1 MTNKSRLQ
9 NLRPGVFSSAIRRE
23 NVDGSKSLINK
34 TSEDLSKLSVASGDY
49 FLYDSPETGIR
60 NTQQLPVDFSK
71 FENHTF
77 FNSAQANVNVAF
89 DNIINKFPFDGTR
102 LEYEN
107 YLNGLTGFENYV
119 LTQFPKNMGYLI
131 FSGSSGVSEEEG
143 TYIKVFD
150 FKGSQFTDFSKDKT
164 GVSVLNPETNSFS
177 LECVLN
183 LPSIVNE
190 NQVIFQKISG
200 SNMGFTLAV
209 SQSSS
214 TSNADLLFA
223 MSSGS
228 VKMFTSASV
237 DKDRFNHIVA
247 SYDRSTTQNNLKL
260 YINENLVASSSGQAA
275 LKTIEFDS
283 TPFLI
288 GSGSSH
294 ELVGMSGDTN
304 FIPSETYSGS
314 LDEVRF
320 YHSLRSDLDQKKFAN
335 RNVFPTSD
343 LKLYFKFNEP
353 SASFGNNALVLDSSG
368 NSLHSLVSNYVTSMR
383 ETGSLGVSLTQED
396 SELNPVL
403 FPKFEGVQNLNTDL
417 LTSASTYDESNPNL
431 ITKLV
436 PPHYFDEGFSTFGF
450 REFDQ
455 PINSP
460 YSGSNLPGSGELG
473 SSQILS
479 AILYVWAK
487 HFDQI
492 KATTDHMSQVTHV
505 GYDDGESAADQ
516 FLPFVSRY
524 FGFELPPI
532 FTNGSPEQFYHHQDL
547 SVDYSN
553 NPASLMKIRNNILR
567 RILTNIGETIRSKGT
582 VHSVKTILRSFG
594 LDPDLYVRI
603 KEFGGP
609 KSFSLSDLRYDRAVI
624 NSELSFSGSFTT
636 PGSTN
641 AQGIYD
647 NLPRLQGGYLTGSRI
662 EVGVP
667 EAAGT
672 FVEKGSS
679 HESKGFGLHGI
690 SDDPNDGLFTS
701 GSWTYEATYR
711 FPNRLTNNLSSS
723 FSYPVTQSLARL
735 HVTGSGALAPYE
747 GVVANMLLMSGS
759 EENKDGHVKL
769 WVRNNTAGPS
779 IATLPSLKLVIPFV
793 SVSNGETWNFSF
805 GRERAE
811 SPVVSSS
818 YFLRCARQSNGRIEQ
833 IFSTSSF
840 YMEDANANFANNV
853 FQNKSDTLN
862 ASGSYVVIGPQVIG
876 THKDFFLNNSNED
889 DQARATDFAGSVS
902 NVKFWSKA
910 LKIEEWKEHVRNPS
924 SLGVQDP
931 ELNFNFVT
939 QESGSFE
946 RLRMDLTCDQ
956 PITSSNSTGVIKI
969 IDFSQNETSGS
980 TTGFESSVDVFENEK
995 RFISTVSPNFDE
1007 NLNSVKVRPRSFKSA
1022 DNRDEYSALP
1032 APLFEIPRDEEPQD
1046 DPRFSLE
1053 FSIADALNEDISKI
1067 FANLDAIDDA
1077 IGNANLQFEED
1088 YPDLESLR
1096 DVYFNRLTKKINIKE
1111 FFEFYKW
1118 FDTSIGVLIEQTMPK
1133 KANFLGVNFVVE
1145 PHALERGKLRRH
1157 NGNYYTSDYQKPGD
1171 VTLGGLRGAG
1181 SNQNRNEF
1189 PEGNSPDA
1197 PVQPTP
1203 NAFDTQ
1209 ICDSYNGGYG
1219 GTGLN
1224 WSR

>member
-1 MTNKSRLQ
+1 MTNKNRLQ

-23 NVDGSKSLINK
+23 TVDGSKSLVNK
-34 TSEDLSKLSVASGDY
+34 TSKDLSNMSVVSSNY
-49 FLYDSPETGIR
+49 FLYDSPETGIS
-60 NTQQLPVDFSK
+60 NTQQLPIDFSK

-119 LTQFPKNMGYLI
+119 LSQFPRNMGYLI
-131 FSGSSGVSEEEG
+131 FSGSSGPEADEG
-143 TYIKVFD
+143 NYVKVFD

-164 GVSVLNPETNSFS
+164 GKSILNPEEKSFS

-183 LPSIVNE
+183 LPSLSNE

-214 TSNADLLFA
+214 TSSANLLFA

-228 VKMFTSASV
+228 VRLFTSASV
-237 DKDRFNHIVA
+237 SKNTFNHIVA
-247 SYDRSTTQNNLKL
+247 SYDRNTSQNNLKL
-260 YINENLVASSSGQAA
+260 YINENLVSSSSSQAA
-275 LKTIEFDS
+275 LNRIEFDS
-283 TPFLI
+283 STFLI
-288 GSGSSH
+288 GSGTTH

-320 YHSLRSDLDQKKFAN
+320 FHSLRTELDQKKFAN

-353 SASFGNNALVLDSSG
+353 SASFGNNTLVLDSSG
-368 NSLHSLVSNYVTSMR
+368 NSLHSAISNYTTAMR
-383 ETGSLGVSLTQED
+383 ETGSLGISLTQEN
-396 SELNPVL
+396 SALNPVL
-403 FPKFEGVQNLNTDL
+403 FPKFENVQNLNTDL
-417 LTSASTYDESNPNL
+417 LSSASNYDEINPNL

-436 PPHYFDEGFSTFGF
+436 PPHYFDEGFGAFGF
-450 REFDQ
+450 RNFDQ
-455 PINSP
+455 PLNEH
-460 YSGSNLPGSGELG
+460 YSGSNLPGSGRLG
-473 SSQILS
+473 SSQIFS

-492 KATTDHMSQVTHV
+492 KVVTDHMSQVTHV
-505 GYDDGESAADQ
+505 GYDDDSSAADQ

-524 FGFELPPI
+524 FGFDLPPI
-532 FTNGSPEQFYHHQDL
+532 FTNATPDQFYHNQDL
-547 SVDYSN
+547 NVDYSN
-553 NPASLMKIRNNILR
+553 NPASLMKIRNDILR

-582 VHSVKTILRSFG
+582 VHGVKTILRSFG

-609 KSFSLSDLRYDRAVI
+609 KSFSLSDLRYDRAI
-624 NSELSFSGSFTT
+624 ISSDLSFSGSFTSA
-636 PGSTN
+636 GSTN
-641 AQGIYD
+641 AQGIYS

-662 EVGVP
+662 EVGTP

-690 SDDPNDGLFTS
+690 SNSANDGLFTS

-711 FPNRLTNNLSSS
+711 FPDRLKSNLSSS
-723 FSYPVTQSLARL
+723 FAYPVTQSLARL
-735 HVTGSGALAPYE
+735 HVTGSSPFAPYE

-759 EENKDGHVKL
+759 EENQDGHVKL

-793 SVSNGETWNFSF
+793 SVSNGETWSFSF

-811 SPVVSSS
+811 TPVVSSS
-818 YFLRCARQSNGRIEQ
+818 YFLRCAKQSNGRIEQ

-840 YMEDANANFANNV
+840 YLEDANANFANNV
-853 FQNKSDTLN
+853 FQNKSTSLN

-902 NVKFWSKA
+902 NIKFWSKA
-910 LKIEEWKEHVRNPS
+910 LKEDEWKEHVRNPG

-931 ELNFNFVT
+931 DLNFNFVT

-946 RLRMDLTCDQ
+946 RLRMNLTCDQ
-956 PITSSNSTGVIKI
+956 PITASESTGEIKI
-969 IDFSQNETSGS
+969 FDFSQNQISGS
-980 TTGFESSVDVFENEK
+980 VTGFEPNADVFENKK

-1007 NLNSVKVRPRSFKSA
+1007 NLNTVKVRPRSFSNNK
-1022 DNRDEYSALP
+1022 NIEEYNALP
-1032 APLFEIPRDEEPQD
+1032 APVFEIPRDEEPQD
-1046 DPRFSLE
+1046 DPRFSLD
-1053 FSIADALNEDISKI
+1053 FSIADALNEDISKM
-1067 FANLDAIDDA
+1067 FSNLDAIDDA
-1077 IGNANLQFEED
+1077 LGNANLEFEED
-1088 YPDLESLR
+1088 YPDLETLR

-1133 KANFLGVNFVVE
+1133 KANFLGVNFVIE

-1157 NGNYYTSDYQKPGD
+1157 NGNYYTRDHQKPGD
-1171 VTLGGLRGAG
+1171 TSLGGLRGMGA
-1181 SNQNRNEF
+1181 NQNNAEF
-1189 PEGNSPDA
+1189 PDGRSPDS
-1197 PVQPTP
+1197 PIQNTP
-1203 NAFDTQ
+1203 NSFNTQ

-1224 WSR
+1224 FTR